1 MGRGEASRRGVCLLR
16 EYQSDLPRP
25 YFLRRYE
32 LSIFGYDEVKIQAG
46 KTLYDETQALVN
58 QQKVEYGEQY
68 EATEAVKSAW
78 TEADKVYKRTL
89 KVGRVAFKGNK
100 KARNALVLGDARK
113 KSLSGW
119 LQQAI
124 PFYDNLLKQ
133 ADLIAAIETFG
144 YTQTKLEVEQKLVKA
159 VFDANQLQETEKGDA
174 QEATENRD
182 AKLDALDDW
191 MVDFKEIAEAALE
204 DNPQR
209 LEKLGFGSV
218 A

>member
-1 MGRGEASRRGVCLLR
+1 M
-16 EYQSDLPRP
+16 
-25 YFLRRYE
+25 
-32 LSIFGYDEVKIQAG
+32 
-46 KTLYDETQALVN
+46 
-58 QQKVEYGEQY
+58 
-68 EATEAVKSAW
+68 
-78 TEADKVYKRTL
+78 
-89 KVGRVAFKGNK
+89 
-100 KARNALVLGDARK
+100 
-113 KSLSGW
+113 SGW

-144 YTQTKLEVEQKLVKA
+144 YTQAKLEVEQKLIKA